1 MKIFKCVG
9 EVIVLI
15 ILFLMLIPIAILE
28 EILSRKKVTTSPSH
42 SPLMVGGGTKICG
55 RCCRLPSQCICNK
68 KKGTDK

>member
-28 EILSRKKVTTSPSH
+28 EILSRKKVTSPSH
-42 SPLMVGGGTKICG
+42 SPLMVGGGTKICDK
-55 RCCRLPSQCICNK
+55 CCRLPSQCICNK